1 MAQPK
6 QRSAVTASVSSPIG
20 GWNARDSIAEMPPLD
35 AVVLDNMYPTPTD
48 VQLRLGYTKASVLTT
63 TTGVR
68 TISSITVSGITATLT
83 TALAH
88 GLSTGATVSITG
100 ATPSGFNGVYTI
112 TVTSA
117 TVFTYKPIAVPAG
130 NATVVGVYAIGITT
144 PINSLMNYA
153 GTSTQ
158 DLFAA
163 AGTTIYDVSG
173 PVAVASHT
181 ISNDKLQHINITTA
195 GGHFL
200 VACNGQDATTFY
212 NGTEWIN
219 NASTETPQ
227 IMQTITRVGTLAT
240 VTTASAH
247 GLVTGNQ
254 IVIVGVT
261 PAAYNGTFKVTVLNA
276 TQFTY
281 VMASTPASNATANG
295 TAYAI
300 TSITNTGTGALVTT
314 AAAHN
319 LYTGNIVVVTG
330 ATPAA
335 YNGTY
340 AITKQSATTFTYALT
355 TNPGGDAT
363 VVGTYSVTPVTMSTI
378 SNVGTTANVT
388 TATAH
393 GLLTGNQ
400 ITVSSCTPADYNGT
414 FIITRLNDTQFSYVM
429 ATTPVT
435 VATTVGTYVI
445 VAQTISTNVQTG
457 IIAKVTT
464 PVNHDLVTGDV
475 VTVSGC
481 VPVAYNGTYNVI
493 VISATQFSYIMASA
507 PITGATTVGTYA
519 TFQGTYSINYAI
531 TGVNSNKFVSVN
543 LFKNRLYF
551 TEENSMRVWYLPVNS
566 IAGVAEPLEF
576 GGIAR
581 NGGFIQA
588 MATWT
593 IDAGQ
598 GADDY
603 AVFVTSMGEVIVYNG
618 TDPND
623 AATWALKGVWQLGYV
638 FARRCFYK
646 FSGDILLLTQDGLV
660 PLASALQSSRL
671 DPRVNL
677 TDKIYYAIS
686 QAATL
691 YGINFGW
698 QINYYASQNMLIIN
712 VPFNYGT
719 QQFVMNTISK
729 AWASFSD
736 INANCWELS
745 NDQMYFGSTGFVGNF
760 WNAYSDNGSNINAE
774 AQQAYSYFDARGQL
788 KRFTMIRP
796 IFQTDNGTPG
806 VLVGINVDFATQN
819 DLGTV
824 SFNAQ
829 NAQIGSWDNAIW
841 DESQWG
847 GTLSI
852 TKSWQGVTG
861 IGYSGGV
868 AMKIASQGI
877 DVHWASTDYVMERG
891 GVL

>member
-6 QRSAVTASVSSPIG
+6 GRTAVTASVSSPIG

-35 AVVLDNMYPTPTD
+35 AVTLNNLFPTPTD
-48 VQLRLGYTKASVLTT
+48 VQLRLGYTKAC
-63 TTGVR
+63 TG
-68 TISSITVSGITATLT
+68 IND
-83 TALAH
+83 
-88 GLSTGATVSITG
+88 GL
-100 ATPSGFNGVYTI
+100 
-112 TVTSA
+112 
-117 TVFTYKPIAVPAG
+117 G
-130 NATVVGVYAIGITT
+130 NALPV
-144 PINSLMNYA
+144 NSLMNYA
-153 GTSTQ
+153 GTNTQ
-158 DLFAA
+158 DLFCA
-163 AGTTIYDVSG
+163 AGQYIWDVSG
-173 PVAVASHT
+173 TTAVQSHAIT
-181 ISNDKLQHINITTA
+181 NDKMQHINITTA

-200 VACNGQDATTFY
+200 VACNGTDATTFW
-212 NGTEWIN
+212 NGSQWIN
-219 NASTETPQ
+219 NAATNVSQ
-227 IMQTITRVGTLAT
+227 QVNSITHVGTLAT
-240 VTTASAH
+240 VTTNVAH

-254 IVIVGVT
+254 IVMSGIT
-261 PAAYNGTFKVTVLNA
+261 PAAYNGTFIITVLNA

-281 VMASTPASNATANG
+281 TMATTPSTNSTANG
-295 TAYAI
+295 SAYAI
-300 TSITNTGTGALVTT
+300 SSITNIGTGALVTT
-314 AAAHN
+314 ASAHN
-319 LYTGNIVVVTG
+319 LFTGNTVVVTG
-330 ATPAA
+330 ATPSA
-335 YNGTY
+335 YNGTFV
-340 AITKQSATTFTYALT
+340 ITKQSATTFTYALLS
-355 TNPGGDAT
+355 NPGGNAT
-363 VVGTYSVTPVTMSTI
+363 VVGSYSVPASTVSSASHSDLVATI
-378 SNVGTTANVT
+378 TTS
-388 TATAH
+388 TAH
-393 GLLTGNQ
+393 GLITGNQ
-400 ITVSSCTPADYNGT
+400 VTLSGFTPTEYNGT
-414 FIITRLNDTQFSYVM
+414 YIITVVDSTSFTYIM
-429 ATTPVT
+429 ASAPAT
-435 VATTVGTYVI
+435 VATTVGSYV
-445 VAQTISTNVQTG
+445 VTTQTISSNIQTG
-457 IIAKVTT
+457 LVAKLTT
-464 PVNHDLVTGDV
+464 PVNHDLQTGDI
-475 VTVSGC
+475 VTISGAI
-481 VPVAYNGTYNVI
+481 PSQYNGTYY
-493 VISATQFSYIMASA
+493 ISVASPTTFNYVMLSSPVSA
-507 PITGATTVGTYA
+507 ATTTGTYA
-519 TFQGTYSINYAI
+519 TYQGSYSINYAI
-531 TGVNSNKFVSVN
+531 TGVNSNKFIHVN

-551 TEENSMRVWYLPVNS
+551 TEEGSMRVWYLPVNS
-566 IAGVAEPLEF
+566 IAGEARQLDF

-581 NGGFIQA
+581 NGGFIQG

-603 AVFVTSMGEVIVYNG
+603 AVFVTNMGEVIVYNG

-646 FSGDILLLTQDGLV
+646 FAGDILLLTQDGLV

-712 VPFNYGT
+712 VPFNTGP

-729 AWASFSD
+729 AWASFSN
-736 INANCWELS
+736 INAQCWELS
-745 NDQMYFGSTGFVGNF
+745 NDQMYFGGTGYVGHF
-760 WNAYSDNGSNINAE
+760 WNAYSDDGNNINAE

-796 IFQTDNGTPG
+796 IFQTDNGTPS
-806 VLVGINVDFATQN
+806 VLVGINVDFDVQN
-819 DLGTV
+819 NLGSV

-829 NAQIGSWDNAIW
+829 NAAIGSWDNAIW

-868 AMKIASQGI
+868 SMKIASQGI